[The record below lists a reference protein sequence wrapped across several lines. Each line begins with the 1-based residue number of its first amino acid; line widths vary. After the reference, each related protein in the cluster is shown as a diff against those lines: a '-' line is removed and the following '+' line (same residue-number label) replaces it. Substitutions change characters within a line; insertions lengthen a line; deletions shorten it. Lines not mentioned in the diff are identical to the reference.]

1 MAKRSS
7 LFIRIVEGKHL
18 PAKDITGSSDP
29 YCIVKID
36 NEAIIRTAT
45 VWKTLSPFWG
55 EEYEVHLPPTFHS
68 VSFYVM
74 DEDALSRDDVIGKV
88 CVTRDVLTAH
98 PKGYSGW
105 LNLTE
110 IDPDEE
116 VQGEIHLQIEILGSD
131 AARKLRCSVFEARD
145 LARKDRNGASDP
157 FVRVRYNSK
166 TQESS
171 VVKKSCYPRW
181 NETFEFDL
189 DESATEKLCIE
200 VWDWDLVSRND
211 FLGKDGKLRLITLID
226 ETTTAECRQEVAINL
241 IKLFLGQ
248 GLAKEFLDLLFKL
261 ELDKTDE
268 PNTLFRSNSLASKS
282 MESFLK
288 VTGMQYLHSVLGP
301 TVNRVF
307 DEKKYI
313 ELDPS
318 KVEIKEVGC
327 SGLHRIQT
335 ESEVIQQSTQHLQS
349 YLTDLLITIA
359 KSVRTCPATIRATFR
374 QLFKRVEEHFPEN
387 KHKNVKFIAV
397 TSFLCLRFFSPAIMS
412 PKLFHLREKHA
423 DARTSRTLLLLAKAI
438 QTVGNM
444 DAAASRAKEGWM
456 APLQPT
462 IQQSISQMKE
472 FITRLIDIK
481 EKEEVD
487 QPKAQTLV
495 VKEGPLFIHRGKGKG
510 PLLSSS
516 FKKLHFSLTS
526 EALSF
531 AKTPSSKKSSFISLS
546 NIRAA
551 EKVEEKSFGSSHVM
565 QIIYADEAGQL
576 EMAYL
581 QCKCVNELNQWLSA
595 LRKVCVNNAEM
606 LGSYHP
612 GVFKGDK
619 WSCCH
624 QKEKTGLGC
633 DKTRHGVTLQ
643 EWNDPLDPDLEAQLT
658 FRHLFGVRELMREKY
673 LEMMTEKNENL
684 LLRQSGDPE
693 NVDGP
698 TRLFQ
703 VLQDLEDAH
712 HTAVFSSGTLV
723 DGDRNCLLELQT

>member
-189 DESATEKLCIE
+189 DESATEKVCIE

-211 FLGKDGKLRLITLID
+211 FLGKVRGDHQLIRTVQQEEGWFRLRPDKSKPRVDEGNLGSLQLQVRLRDETVLPGSYYQPLVQLLCQEVKAGPKQDGKLCLITLID

-261 ELDKTDE
+261 ELDKTGE

-288 VTGMQYLHSVLGP
+288 VTGMQYLHNVLGP

-423 DARTSRTLLLLAKAI
+423 DARTSRTLLLLAK
-438 QTVGNM
+438 VSPVLPY
-444 DAAASRAKEGWM
+444 AALHWQRERGGGVCVHKGPCQHFPVQHFRSAKLRSWHG
-456 APLQPT
+456 
-462 IQQSISQMKE
+462 K
-472 FITRLIDIK
+472 
-481 EKEEVD
+481 VD

-531 AKTPSSKKSSFISLS
+531 AKTPSS
-546 NIRAA
+546 
-551 EKVEEKSFGSSHVM
+551 
-565 QIIYADEAGQL
+565 
-576 EMAYL
+576 
-581 QCKCVNELNQWLSA
+581 KCVNELNQWLSA

-643 EWNDPLDPDLEAQLT
+643 EWNDPLDPDLESQLI
-658 FRHLFGVRELMREKY
+658 FRHLFGVRELMR
-673 LEMMTEKNENL
+673 
-684 LLRQSGDPE
+684 
-693 NVDGP
+693 
-698 TRLFQ
+698 
-703 VLQDLEDAH
+703 
-712 HTAVFSSGTLV
+712 
-723 DGDRNCLLELQT
+723 